1 MISAMHD
8 ATDPQTPLPSAQSAL
23 GIAIRIELER
33 LATIRTA
40 YSSGRALKSW
50 MRTAVSLY
58 TFGFAVAKFFDYV
71 ALEQG
76 GLQYSDGPRW
86 LGLALVVAGIVS
98 LALAVAQYLS
108 RLATMSDLG
117 LPHPAHY
124 LLPAAAAAALTTI
137 GIAAAISISLS

>member
-1 MISAMHD
+1 MSD

-23 GIAIRIELER
+23 GIAIRMELER

-40 YSSGRALKSW
+40 YSSERSLKAW

-58 TFGFAVAKFFDYV
+58 TFGFAIAKFFDYV
-71 ALEQG
+71 ELQQE
-76 GLQYSDGPRW
+76 GLQFSEGPRR

-98 LALAVAQYLS
+98 LVLAVVEYLR
-108 RLATMSDLG
+108 RLATMRDLG
-117 LPHPAHY
+117 LSHPSHY

-137 GIAAAISISLS
+137 GIAAAISISLN

>member
-1 MISAMHD
+1 MSN

-23 GIAIRIELER
+23 GLAIRIELER

-40 YSSGRALKSW
+40 YSSERSLKAW

-58 TFGFAVAKFFDYV
+58 TFGFAIAKFFDYV
-71 ALEQG
+71 ELQQE
-76 GLQYSDGPRW
+76 GLQFSDGPRR

-98 LALAVAQYLS
+98 LVLAVVEYLR
-108 RLATMSDLG
+108 RLATMRDLG
-117 LPHPAHY
+117 LSHPSHY

-137 GIAAAISISLS
+137 GIAAAISISLN

>member
-1 MISAMHD
+1 MSD

-40 YSSGRALKSW
+40 YSSERSLKAW

-58 TFGFAVAKFFDYV
+58 TFGFAIAKFFDYV
-71 ALEQG
+71 ELQQE
-76 GLQYSDGPRW
+76 GLQFSDGPRR
-86 LGLALVVAGIVS
+86 LGLALVIAGIVS
-98 LALAVAQYLS
+98 LVLAVVEYLR
-108 RLATMSDLG
+108 RLATMRDLG
-117 LPHPAHY
+117 LSHPSHY

-137 GIAAAISISLS
+137 GIAAAISISLN

>member
-1 MISAMHD
+1 MHS
-8 ATDPQTPLPSAQSAL
+8 ATDPQTPLPSAQSDL

-40 YSSGRALKSW
+40 YSSERSLKSW

-76 GLQYSDGPRW
+76 AAQNSDGPRW
-86 LGLALVVAGIVS
+86 LGLALCVAGIVS
-98 LALAVAQYLS
+98 LVLAVGQYLH
-108 RLATMSDLG
+108 RLGTMSDLG
-117 LPHPAHY
+117 LSHLWHY
-124 LLPAAAAAALTTI
+124 LLPAAAAAVLTVI
-137 GIAAAISISLS
+137 GIATAISISLN